1 MSDSRF
7 PFYRS
12 KASERVRRVIGQ
24 QLREMYGL
32 PRETPHR
39 LLTVLLQLDAD
50 GENEMSGDA
59 PPRDG

>member
-1 MSDSRF
+1 MSDSRL
-7 PFYRS
+7 PLYRS
-12 KASERVRRVIGQ
+12 KASERVRREIDK

-50 GENEMSGDA
+50 GEHEVYDDV
-59 PPRDG
+59 PRRDR